1 MNRARGSTSTLS
13 KSPIDN
19 DEDQQ
24 EEEADSSLLASSGT
38 AATTSGGAKVDS
50 IFLKNLIYFL
60 KICIPSLRSKEFLL
74 LIIVA
79 SLLGARSYL
88 DLWTSDNG
96 GKVVQAI
103 VGRNKEMFIRR
114 AVVDIGI
121 MMFPM
126 AFVNNSL
133 KYSIARL
140 RIMFRR
146 RLSYYFHDKY
156 LKNNTFYKI
165 VNLDSR
171 IRNVDQLLTVD
182 IERFCTTLSD
192 LYSNLSKPMLD
203 VILFSRRLSRSLGM
217 QGPLFMIG
225 YFALCSLVLTG
236 FQPPF
241 GDLASTEQ
249 KLEGEYRLHHSRLIA
264 HSEEVA
270 FYNGGQREKLYINLT
285 FDRVV
290 QHLKTFFGARFRIGF
305 LDSLLVKYIAT
316 IVGYMVVSIPVFFTD
331 SYWMRLL
338 NFKKF
343 GGSASGGGRGGS
355 GSGSGSGGMMKDGGS
370 GDGEEESASEIAGLY
385 TRNSR
390 LLLQLAGA
398 IGRLVL
404 AGKEINKLTGYC
416 QRVANLRDVLDDL
429 SHSNAIRK
437 RFESSPDLERDLKLA
452 ELMQPGELIVTKA
465 EDGVIDGEDSK
476 GGTSVKFENVHL
488 ISPDATVLVEHLTF
502 EIVRG
507 MHLLITGP
515 NGCGKSSLFRV
526 LAGLWPLYG
535 GKLYRPERC
544 RLFYVP
550 QRPYLAM
557 GTLRDQVTYP
567 MTWLEAVE
575 QKGANDESISQL
587 LEDVRLGD
595 LLLRKNGLDAVQ
607 DWAEVLSGGQKQRI
621 AFSRLLFHRP
631 DYAILDECT
640 SAVSLDVEG
649 LLYRQA
655 KQAGITLITVSH
667 RPSLWK
673 FHSQL
678 LRFDGNGGYE
688 FRPMQEKDIPALTA
702 SAGNDNDNDN
712 NKQ

>member
-1 MNRARGSTSTLS
+1 MDGAILRSRGLRKDGRVGGGHVSDADDNNDDDGGVGKVNR
-13 KSPIDN
+13 
-19 DEDQQ
+19 
-24 EEEADSSLLASSGT
+24 SGEVV
-38 AATTSGGAKVDS
+38 SGGAKVDKV
-50 IFLKNLIYFL
+50 FVKNLLDFVG
-60 KICIPSLRSKEFLL
+60 ICIPGVRSKEFGV
-74 LIIVA
+74 LIVVA
-79 SLLGARSYL
+79 GLLGARSWL

-96 GKVVQAI
+96 GKVVKAI
-103 VGRNKEMFIRR
+103 VGRDKDMFLKR
-114 AVVDIGI
+114 AVRDIGV
-121 MMFPM
+121 MMFPI
-126 AFVNNSL
+126 ALVNNSL
-133 KYSIARL
+133 KYSISRL
-140 RIMFRR
+140 RVLMRK
-146 RLSYYFHDKY
+146 RLSLYFHEKY
-156 LKNNTFYKI
+156 LSGNTFYKI
-165 VNLDSR
+165 SNLDAR

-182 IERFCTTLSD
+182 IERFCTTLAD

-203 VILFSRRLSRSLGM
+203 VVLFSRRLSRSLGM

-236 FQPPF
+236 LQPPF
-241 GDLASTEQ
+241 GDLASNEQ

-264 HSEEVA
+264 HSEEIA
-270 FYNGGQREKLYINLT
+270 FYNGGIREKLYINLA
-285 FDRVV
+285 FDRVCA
-290 QHLKTFFGARFRIGF
+290 HLRTLFASRFRIGF
-305 LDSLLVKYIAT
+305 VDSLLVKYVAT
-316 IVGYMVVSIPVFFTD
+316 IVGYMVVSIPIFFAKANWLKGIAK
-331 SYWMRLL
+331 S
-338 NFKKF
+338 F
-343 GGSASGGGRGGS
+343 GPKTAMADESTSAS
-355 GSGSGSGGMMKDGGS
+355 D
-370 GDGEEESASEIAGLY
+370 IAGLY

-429 SHSNAIRK
+429 SHSNAVRK

-452 ELMQPGELIVTKA
+452 ELMKPGELIVRKP
-465 EDGVIDGEDSK
+465 EDGDEDSEK
-476 GGTSVKFENVHL
+476 QQGGTLKFENVHL
-488 ISPDATVLVEHLTF
+488 ISPDATILVENLSF
-502 EIVRG
+502 EIPRG
-507 MHLLITGP
+507 LHLLITGP

-535 GKLYRPERC
+535 GKLYRPERS

-567 MTWLEAVE
+567 MTWMEAVQ
-575 QKGANDESISQL
+575 QKGADDNLIMQL

-631 DYAILDECT
+631 EYAILDECT

-649 LLYRQA
+649 VLYRQA
-655 KQAGITLITVSH
+655 KEAGITLITVSH

-688 FRPMQEKDIPALTA
+688 FRPMRQDDIPALTA
-702 SAGNDNDNDN
+702 TAQSESD
-712 NKQ
+712 